1 MLQTEL
7 KSSLGKEFFSKLKI
21 EPYYQPIVD
30 LTGSAVFGY
39 EALSRFL
46 LDGVPMKPIK
56 VFKMAEGLGIL
67 PELDLMCRK
76 LAIEGFSESLK
87 VQLFINIFPAYLV
100 SEYVGKGHT
109 LAFLQQMKLSPSS
122 VVLELNEAVKVQDM
136 SLLQKAIKYYRD
148 LGFGIAIDDIGT
160 GFNSIHSLLEL
171 EGLLDYVKIPR
182 ELVDGVSK
190 SKIKYNLIKVLSDVC
205 ASMGAKA
212 IYEGLEK
219 EEDLMTIYYDFN
231 AQLVQGFYFSEPI
244 PVQRAKEYSPSVNLP
259 KECDGNCLHGRRLQE
274 LKLSPSE
281 RFYHFLECVEGLM
294 ERYVLLEVEDKR
306 YFVDLWKLKSQLDS
320 RRKNL
325 YYYKELKEVTNKE
338 RDIFLELHSL
348 PRIRSDATDIRNLF
362 DLVTNTKKD
371 VFLLMEGDKVK
382 VIERHTL
389 LDHFSKRL
397 AKELANVNP
406 LTHLPGNRV
415 IEEKIKRFS
424 STVDEFWVCY
434 MDLDNFKAFNDAY
447 GFYAGDQMIKKVGF
461 ILESFRKENPDRVFV
476 GHVGGDDFVV
486 LLWNMSLGEVK
497 EKLLKLLK
505 NLQEKLLEFY
515 SPEDRKRGYF
525 VARDREDELREFPIA
540 SISAVLL
547 RGSPDPLDISKRSA
561 QLKKKAKSYRG
572 SVLFV
577 EHLNE
582 ILTISL

>member
-1 MLQTEL
+1 
-7 KSSLGKEFFSKLKI
+7 
-21 EPYYQPIVD
+21 
-30 LTGSAVFGY
+30 
-39 EALSRFL
+39 
-46 LDGVPMKPIK
+46 
-56 VFKMAEGLGIL
+56 
-67 PELDLMCRK
+67 
-76 LAIEGFSESLK
+76 
-87 VQLFINIFPAYLV
+87 
-100 SEYVGKGHT
+100 
-109 LAFLQQMKLSPSS
+109 
-122 VVLELNEAVKVQDM
+122 
-136 SLLQKAIKYYRD
+136 
-148 LGFGIAIDDIGT
+148 
-160 GFNSIHSLLEL
+160 
-171 EGLLDYVKIPR
+171 
-182 ELVDGVSK
+182 
-190 SKIKYNLIKVLSDVC
+190 
-205 ASMGAKA
+205 
-212 IYEGLEK
+212 
-219 EEDLMTIYYDFN
+219 
-231 AQLVQGFYFSEPI
+231 
-244 PVQRAKEYSPSVNLP
+244 
-259 KECDGNCLHGRRLQE
+259 
-274 LKLSPSE
+274 
-281 RFYHFLECVEGLM
+281 M

-325 YYYKELKEVTNKE
+325 YYYKELKEVINKE
-338 RDIFLELHSL
+338 RDIFLELHNL
-348 PRIRSDATDIRNLF
+348 PTIRSDATDIRNLF
-362 DLVTNTKKD
+362 DLVTNSKKD

-382 VIERHTL
+382 VIERYTL

-447 GFYAGDQMIKKVGF
+447 GFYAGDQMIKRVGF
-461 ILESFRKENPDRVFV
+461 LLESFRKENPDRVFV

-486 LLWNMSLGEVK
+486 LLWNMSLGEAK

-540 SISAVLL
+540 SISAALL
-547 RGSPDPLDISKRSA
+547 RGSPDPLDISKGSA

-582 ILTISL
+582 ILTINL

>member
-1 MLQTEL
+1 M
-7 KSSLGKEFFSKLKI
+7 GKEFFSKLKI

-30 LTGSAVFGY
+30 LTGSSVFGY

-46 LDGVPMKPIK
+46 LDGVPMKPIR

-76 LAIEGFSESLK
+76 LAIEAFSKGLK
-87 VQLFINIFPAYLV
+87 GQLFINIFPAYLV

-109 LAFLQQMKLSPSS
+109 LAFLQQMKLNPSR
-122 VVLELNEAVKVQDM
+122 VILELNEASKVQDM
-136 SLLQKAIKYYRD
+136 GLLQKAIKYYRD

-190 SKIKYNLIKVLSDVC
+190 SKIKYNLIKVLSEVC
-205 ASMGAKA
+205 ASIGAKA

-219 EEDLMTIYYDFN
+219 EEDLMTIYHDFG
-231 AQLVQGFYFSEPI
+231 AQLVQGFYFSKPLPLQEATKYEPF
-244 PVQRAKEYSPSVNLP
+244 VKLAEVCN
-259 KECDGNCLHGRRLQE
+259 GNYLHGRTLHSI
-274 LKLSPSE
+274 KLGPSE
-281 RFYHFLECVEGLM
+281 RFYQFFERIERLL
-294 ERYVLLEVEDKR
+294 ERYVLLELEGRR
-306 YFVDLWKLKSQLDS
+306 YLVDLWRLKSQLDN

-325 YYYKELKEVTNKE
+325 YHYKELGEVIQREK
-338 RDIFLELHSL
+338 DIFMELQNL
-348 PRIRSDATDIRNLF
+348 PVIRADSTDIKNLF
-362 DLVTNTKKD
+362 DLVVGSKD
-371 VFLLMEGDKVK
+371 EVFLLLKGEDVS
-382 VIERHTL
+382 VVERHTL
-389 LDHFSKRL
+389 MDHFYRRL
-397 AKELANVNP
+397 AKELADINP
-406 LTHLPGNRV
+406 LTHLPGNV
-415 IEEKIKRFS
+415 AIEEKIKQIGS
-424 STVDEFWVCY
+424 STQNFWVCY

-447 GFYAGDQMIKKVGF
+447 GFYAGDQMIKRVGF
-461 ILESFRKENPDRVFV
+461 LLESFRKENPDRVFV
-476 GHVGGDDFVV
+476 GHVGGDDFVI
-486 LLWNMSLGEVK
+486 LLWNMSLGEAK

-561 QLKKKAKSYRG
+561 QLKKKAKSHRG

-582 ILTISL
+582 ILTINL

>member
-1 MLQTEL
+1 M
-7 KSSLGKEFFSKLKI
+7 GKEFFSKLKI

-30 LTGSAVFGY
+30 LTGSSVFGY

-46 LDGVPMKPIK
+46 LDGVPMKPIR

-76 LAIEGFSESLK
+76 LAIEGFSKGLK
-87 VQLFINIFPAYLV
+87 GQLFINIFPAYLV

-109 LAFLQQMKLSPSS
+109 LAFLQQMKLNPSR
-122 VVLELNEAVKVQDM
+122 VILELNEASKVQDM
-136 SLLQKAIKYYRD
+136 GLLQKAIKYYRD

-190 SKIKYNLIKVLSDVC
+190 SKIKYNLIKVLSEVC
-205 ASMGAKA
+205 ASIGAKA

-219 EEDLMTIYYDFN
+219 EEDLMTIYHDFG
-231 AQLVQGFYFSEPI
+231 AQLVQGFYFSKPLPLQEATKYEPF
-244 PVQRAKEYSPSVNLP
+244 VKLAEVCN
-259 KECDGNCLHGRRLQE
+259 GNCLHGRTLHSI
-274 LKLSPSE
+274 KLGPSE
-281 RFYHFLECVEGLM
+281 RFYQFFERIERLL
-294 ERYVLLEVEDKR
+294 ERYVLLELEGRR
-306 YFVDLWKLKSQLDS
+306 YLVDLWRLKSQLDN

-325 YYYKELKEVTNKE
+325 YHYKELGEVIQREK
-338 RDIFLELHSL
+338 DIFMELQNL
-348 PRIRSDATDIRNLF
+348 PVIRADSTDIKNLF
-362 DLVTNTKKD
+362 DLVVGSKD
-371 VFLLMEGDKVK
+371 EVFLLLKGEDVS
-382 VIERHTL
+382 VVERHTL
-389 LDHFSKRL
+389 MDHFYRRL
-397 AKELANVNP
+397 AKELADINP
-406 LTHLPGNRV
+406 LTHLPGNV
-415 IEEKIKRFS
+415 AIEEKIKQIGS
-424 STVDEFWVCY
+424 STQNFWVCY

-447 GFYAGDQMIKKVGF
+447 GFYAGDQMIKRVGF
-461 ILESFRKENPDRVFV
+461 LLESFRKENPDRVFV

-486 LLWNMSLGEVK
+486 LLWNMSLGEAK

-561 QLKKKAKSYRG
+561 QLKKKAKSHRG

-582 ILTISL
+582 ILTINL

>member
-1 MLQTEL
+1 MLQNEL

-30 LTGSAVFGY
+30 LTGSSVFGY

-46 LDGVPMKPIK
+46 LDGVPMKPIR

-87 VQLFINIFPAYLV
+87 GQLFINIFPAYLV

-109 LAFLQQMKLSPSS
+109 LTFLQQMKLSPSS

-136 SLLQKAIKYYRD
+136 SLLKKAIKYYRD

-205 ASMGAKA
+205 ASIGAKA

-219 EEDLMTIYYDFN
+219 EEDLMTIYHDFG
-231 AQLVQGFYFSEPI
+231 AQLVQGFYFSKPLPLQEATKYEPF
-244 PVQRAKEYSPSVNLP
+244 VKLAEVCN
-259 KECDGNCLHGRRLQE
+259 GNCLHGRTLHSI
-274 LKLSPSE
+274 KLGPSE
-281 RFYHFLECVEGLM
+281 RFYQFFERIERLL
-294 ERYVLLEVEDKR
+294 ERYVLLELEGRR
-306 YFVDLWKLKSQLDS
+306 YLVDIWRLKSQLDN

-325 YYYKELKEVTNKE
+325 YHYKELGEVIQREK
-338 RDIFLELHSL
+338 DIFMELQNL
-348 PRIRSDATDIRNLF
+348 PVIRADSTDIKNLF
-362 DLVTNTKKD
+362 DLVVGSKD
-371 VFLLMEGDKVK
+371 EVFLLLKGEDVS
-382 VIERHTL
+382 VVERHTL
-389 LDHFSKRL
+389 MGHFYRRL
-397 AKELANVNP
+397 AKELADINP
-406 LTHLPGNRV
+406 LTHLPGNV
-415 IEEKIKRFS
+415 AIEEKIKQIGS
-424 STVDEFWVCY
+424 STQNFWVCY

-461 ILESFRKENPDRVFV
+461 LLENFRKENPDRVFV
-476 GHVGGDDFVV
+476 GHVGGDDFVI
-486 LLWNMSLGEVK
+486 LLWNMSLGEAK

-582 ILTISL
+582 ILTINL